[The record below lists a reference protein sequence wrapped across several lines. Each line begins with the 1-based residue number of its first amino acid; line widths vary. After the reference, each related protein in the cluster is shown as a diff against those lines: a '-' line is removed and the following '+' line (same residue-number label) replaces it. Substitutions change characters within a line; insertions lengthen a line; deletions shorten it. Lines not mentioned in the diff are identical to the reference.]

1 MCSWIL
7 WIINDNSHPLIFGH
21 FTIFVMMFSQL
32 DEDGMTWNLIHRNPY
47 PTKIMM
53 KTTLEPF
60 TLKQRIMA
68 VFNNFWVKIVFDGCI
83 TRRRSR
89 WHAIWW
95 CSDVMKLR
103 NHHFLIFGNLKGWR
117 ECKGCVCWVK
127 KGKGLWQFVFFKFF
141 VCFDSRCSS
150 SHVGG
155 RNRMMLFI
163 TRLNVSMNDTDL

>member
-1 MCSWIL
+1 MK
-7 WIINDNSHPLIFGH
+7 
-21 FTIFVMMFSQL
+21 L
-32 DEDGMTWNLIHRNPY
+32 DSYRNPY

-53 KTTLEPF
+53 KTIMEQF

-68 VFNNFWVKIVFDGCI
+68 VFNNFGSRLILMDVSQGEDHDDMQFDDVRMSWSWEI
-83 TRRRSR
+83 T
-89 WHAIWW
+89 I
-95 CSDVMKLR
+95 
-103 NHHFLIFGNLKGWR
+103 FLIFGNLKGWR

-127 KGKGLWQFVFFKFF
+127 EGKGLWQFVFFKFFF

-163 TRLNVSMNDTDL
+163 TRLNDSMNDTDL